1 MSIVTRLRP
10 LATIAPNLLRQSGAS
25 NNGTA
30 AAAVNGVAA
39 AIVQPPR
46 QQQVQPEVVQPMPEK
61 ERQPIP
67 FERPVEA
74 VSVVPE
80 PEMLKPKISVVG
92 VGGAGSNAVNNMI
105 VHGLEGVEFVVCNT
119 DAQALEQSLA
129 KTCVQLGPQ
138 VTSGLGAGAKPGV
151 GRAAAIDSTNK
162 MLDILS
168 DSHMCFLTAGLGG
181 GTGTGAAPVLA
192 RALSDRGILTV
203 GVVTKPFPFEGTHRT
218 KIAEA
223 GLTELEEC
231 CDATIVIPN
240 QNLFRLADRNTSLLN
255 AFKLADDVLF
265 SGVQSVTNLITTP
278 GLVNLDFADVQAV
291 MSDMGRAMMGTGEAE
306 GEERALRAAEMAISN
321 PLLEDYCLSTSTGV
335 LINITGGGD
344 MTLFEVDCAARRVQQ
359 EVHPEANIIF
369 GSAFDEKME
378 GKIRVS
384 LVAAGIDI
392 QQTGSE

>member
-1 MSIVTRLRP
+1 M
-10 LATIAPNLLRQSGAS
+10 ATIAPNLLRQSAAV
-25 NNGTA
+25 NGA
-30 AAAVNGVAA
+30 AAAAVNGAVNGVAA

-46 QQQVQPEVVQPMPEK
+46 KQQRVQPEAVQTMPET
-61 ERQPIP
+61 ERRPIP

-80 PEMLKPKISVVG
+80 PKMLKPKISVVG

-105 VHGLEGVEFVVCNT
+105 MHGLEGVEFVVCNT

-129 KTCVQLGPQ
+129 KTRVQLGPE

-162 MLDILS
+162 MLDLLA

-192 RALSDRGILTV
+192 RALSDRGVLTV

-335 LINITGGGD
+335 LINITGGAD
-344 MTLFEVDCAARRVQQ
+344 MTLFEVDVAARRVQQ

-369 GSAFDEKME
+369 GSAYDEKME

-384 LVAAGIDI
+384 LVAAGID
-392 QQTGSE
+392 TPTDSE